1 MRSPRLQAG
10 FTLIELLATLAIISI
25 LAALA
30 LAAINSLQAYG
41 DRSKAIAN
49 MRAIGSAIKL
59 YATDKES
66 LLPGP
71 LWPGQIAELDP
82 TIEGRLARELAPYL
96 GIETPAQPELIELF
110 MPPAYRKVTAPAAL
124 STSRTYVM
132 NMKVASGNATINPWG
147 SKAPNNLSGPLRL
160 GSVPANAWGFSDA
173 DRQHPRVA
181 GASWAAN
188 TPAEPIHKK
197 RLAWF
202 FNGSVSP
209 VETSDLQYP
218 VQ

>member
-1 MRSPRLQAG
+1 MRSSRPQSG

-30 LAAINSLQAYG
+30 LAAINSVQAYG

-49 MRAIGSAIKL
+49 MRAIGSAIGL
-59 YATDKES
+59 YAADKES

-71 LWPGQIAELDP
+71 LWPGQVAELDP
-82 TIEGRLARELAPYL
+82 ARAGRLVRELAPYL
-96 GIETPAQPELIELF
+96 GLETPAKPVVMDLF
-110 MPPAYRKVTAPAAL
+110 VPPAYRRIMPAASL
-124 STSRTYVM
+124 STSRTFVM
-132 NMKVASGNATINPWG
+132 NMAVSSGNSTINPWG
-147 SKAPNNLSGPLRL
+147 SLANPSDSGPLRL
-160 GSVPANAWGFSDA
+160 GNIPSTAWGFSDA
-173 DRQHPRVA
+173 DRQHPRVI

-202 FNGSVSP
+202 FNGAVSP
-209 VETSDLQYP
+209 VETAELQ
-218 VQ
+218 

>member
-1 MRSPRLQAG
+1 MKQHAGRAG
-10 FTLIELLATLAIISI
+10 FTLIELLVTIAIVGI

-30 LAAINSLQAYG
+30 LTATGAARTQG
-41 DRSKAIAN
+41 DRAKAISN
-49 MRAIGSAIKL
+49 MRQIGSAIGL
-59 YATDKES
+59 YAADKDS
-66 LLPGP
+66 LLPGS
-71 LWPGQIAELDP
+71 LWPGQVAEFDP
-82 TIEGRLARELAPYL
+82 ARAGRLVRELAPYL
-96 GIETPAQPELIELF
+96 GLETPAKPVVIDLF
-110 MPPAYRKVTAPAAL
+110 VPPAYRRMTPTASLP
-124 STSRTYVM
+124 TSRTFVM
-132 NMKVASGNATINPWG
+132 NMAVASGNATINPWG
-147 SKAPNNLSGPLRL
+147 SLAANDGSVPMRL

-209 VETSDLQYP
+209 VETADLQ
-218 VQ
+218 

>member
-1 MRSPRLQAG
+1 MKQHAGRAG
-10 FTLIELLATLAIISI
+10 FTLIELLVTIAIVGI

-30 LAAINSLQAYG
+30 LTATGAARTQG
-41 DRSKAIAN
+41 DRAKAISN
-49 MRAIGSAIKL
+49 MRQIGSAIGL
-59 YATDKES
+59 YAADKDS
-66 LLPGP
+66 LLPGS
-71 LWPGQIAELDP
+71 LWPGQVAEFDP
-82 TIEGRLARELAPYL
+82 ARAGRLVRELAPYL
-96 GIETPAQPELIELF
+96 GLETPAKPVVIDLF
-110 MPPAYRKVTAPAAL
+110 VPAAYRRMTPTASLP
-124 STSRTYVM
+124 TSRTFVM
-132 NMKVASGNATINPWG
+132 NMAVASGNATINPWG
-147 SKAPNNLSGPLRL
+147 SLAANNGSGPMRL

-209 VETSDLQYP
+209 VETADLH
-218 VQ
+218 

>member
-1 MRSPRLQAG
+1 MKRHARRAG
-10 FTLIELLATLAIISI
+10 FTLVELLVTIAIIAI

-30 LAAINSLQAYG
+30 LTAMGAARTQG
-41 DRSKAIAN
+41 DRAKAISN
-49 MRAIGSAIKL
+49 MRQIGSAIAS
-59 YATDKES
+59 YSADKDS
-66 LLPGP
+66 QLPGP

-96 GIETPAQPELIELF
+96 GIETPAKPELIELF

-124 STSRTYVM
+124 STSRTFVM

-147 SKAPNNLSGPLRL
+147 SCVPNNLSSPMRL
-160 GSVPANAWGFSDA
+160 GNIPPNAWGFSDA
-173 DRQHPRVA
+173 DRQHPRVV

-209 VETSDLQYP
+209 IETTELQQP
-218 VQ
+218 